1 MFWVRSAS
9 SDLGK
14 LAYVEIIVAERQIY
28 RMQKLYGEYPKYSTY
43 ISLFFLFA
51 ETAGV
56 SLAYHRGMSF
66 TTKDLDNDKSSGN
79 CALDYKGEWRYNS
92 CHFSNLNGL
101 YLSGKNDPKGMDWR
115 LWKNT
120 HYSVKRSEMKI
131 RPKDFWDISGP
142 LCQVK
147 LTFLEVLR
155 F

>member
-9 SDLGK
+9 SDRGK

-66 TTKDLDNDKSSGN
+66 TTKDLDNDKSSGTVPWIIKASGGTIVVTSPIWMV
-79 CALDYKGEWRYNS
+79 CTSVVKTTPKEWTGAFGKTLIIQSRGLRWRY
-92 CHFSNLNGL
+92 
-101 YLSGKNDPKGMDWR
+101 
-115 LWKNT
+115 
-120 HYSVKRSEMKI
+120 VQKI
-131 RPKDFWDISGP
+131 FE
-142 LCQVK
+142 
-147 LTFLEVLR
+147 TFLALCVKWSLR
-155 F
+155 FWRS